1 MKGDFSRDSFDPKKS
16 FYRLLMQQGRVQLD
30 ADWNEQ
36 VATVLHRLETIVG
49 DLFGPFGGP
58 EHCCGFEIRAA
69 GDDDAAFVIGAG
81 RYYLGGVLV
90 ENYDDRAPYPR
101 ADDALKAGSHLAYL
115 DVWEEFIAPQQDAGS
130 LDPALGG
137 LDTVART
144 RIEWRIRLRPLDT
157 IPTRDTIYAG
167 WPKFLEQIG
176 GASPETRVGL
186 AVTVGDVHEDADPA
200 FGTARAGYHGN
211 ENRLYRVEIHEPGT
225 LGDGATFKWSRDN
238 GAVAFAIR
246 SIADRIVTLEAVGR
260 DERADIVPGDWV
272 EIVDDDDAGT
282 AKPARNLFAVSHA
295 DPALRTVTLRTP
307 PGYVVRSAK
316 HPVLRRWDQRSAPI
330 VIPRDSD
337 SDPRWIPLEDGIAI
351 RFVALQGRI
360 PAIRGGDYWTIPAR
374 TAGGGIVLWER
385 AGDEPVGLESHG
397 IRHRYAPLA
406 GIEID
411 LERKLVGSP
420 TDYRRTFLPLGTDS
434 KVSPKEASEP
444 NDPLGTEVDDAVR
457 PLNALGIGANH
468 IAVLNEA
475 GIVTVEH
482 VAQTPINRLEEI
494 LGARRDINLLE
505 LIARAKN
512 FLAHGQSVA
521 ETKPFDG
528 AKTTDWWRDQ

>member
-1 MKGDFSRDSFDPKKS
+1 
-16 FYRLLMQQGRVQLD
+16 
-30 ADWNEQ
+30 
-36 VATVLHRLETIVG
+36 
-49 DLFGPFGGP
+49 
-58 EHCCGFEIRAA
+58 
-69 GDDDAAFVIGAG
+69 
-81 RYYLGGVLV
+81 
-90 ENYDDRAPYPR
+90 
-101 ADDALKAGSHLAYL
+101 
-115 DVWEEFIAPQQDAGS
+115 
-130 LDPALGG
+130 
-137 LDTVART
+137 
-144 RIEWRIRLRPLDT
+144 
-157 IPTRDTIYAG
+157 
-167 WPKFLEQIG
+167 
-176 GASPETRVGL
+176 
-186 AVTVGDVHEDADPA
+186 VTVGDVHEDADPA

-385 AGDEPVGLESHG
+385 TGSG
-397 IRHRYAPLA
+397 IATRRSRVSKSILSENSSARQRII
-406 GIEID
+406 G
-411 LERKLVGSP
+411 ERSCHSVPIQKFRQRKPRS
-420 TDYRRTFLPLGTDS
+420 RT
-434 KVSPKEASEP
+434 
-444 NDPLGTEVDDAVR
+444 
-457 PLNALGIGANH
+457 I
-468 IAVLNEA
+468 
-475 GIVTVEH
+475 
-482 VAQTPINRLEEI
+482 RL
-494 LGARRDINLLE
+494 ARRL
-505 LIARAKN
+505 
-512 FLAHGQSVA
+512 
-521 ETKPFDG
+521 
-528 AKTTDWWRDQ
+528 TTRCGL